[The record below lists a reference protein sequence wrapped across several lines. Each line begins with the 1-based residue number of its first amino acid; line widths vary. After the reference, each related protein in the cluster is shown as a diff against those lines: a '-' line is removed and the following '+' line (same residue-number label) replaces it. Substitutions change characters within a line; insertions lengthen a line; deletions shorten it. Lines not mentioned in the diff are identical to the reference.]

1 MQIKLLIYFVG
12 QMLVLATVNAQEQ
25 PVAQEELIT
34 LVPLPEHSKALFITL
49 AYLEKYHYRK
59 LKLNDSLSAVV
70 FANYIEGLDPSKVFF
85 LQSDFDYFEK
95 YKFQL
100 DDELLAE
107 KLDFGF
113 QIFNLYQTRVLDQYA
128 RIPEMLEKGFDY
140 EKQEYYDLDLD
151 EIDWAS
157 SAEELNERWRLI
169 VKGRALN
176 LLLAKKDWD
185 EAKKI
190 LSDRN
195 ERRIKS
201 LYQNKS
207 EDVFQVYLNALT
219 SAYDPHTSYFSPITS
234 DNFQI
239 NMSLS
244 LEGIGAVL
252 GQQLDYTQIVS
263 VVPGGPAFKSKRI
276 FEKDKVIAVAQ
287 GDYGEFV
294 DVVGLRLDEVV
305 QKIRG
310 PKGTV
315 VRIQTL
321 SKGDLTA
328 LPDTIRMIRE
338 KIKLEDESAKGEIIS
353 YFEDDAT
360 YQVGVITLPS
370 FYIDFEER
378 SAGIED
384 YKSTTRDVS
393 ILLDSLNKVGM
404 DALVIDLRYNGGGSL
419 DEAID
424 LTGLFIPSGPV
435 VQVRNTDNS
444 IDVLSDDN
452 PKVMYEG
459 PLAVLENRY
468 SASASEIFAAAIQDY
483 KRGVIFGENSFG
495 KGTVQSLLSLER
507 PVLNYIN
514 RLIAVNQFSN
524 NDDLIDLRDKVKNQE
539 ISLGQLKMTLAKF
552 YRASGSSTQ
561 RTGVRPDI
569 AFPSYFTS
577 DEVGESSSPSALS
590 WDEIGSSKFSS
601 TYDVS
606 SELLDDLYDEYRKH
620 LVEDKQLI
628 DLVNDINEQRAAN
641 EDKSMSLNLSMRQKE
656 AEANESSKK
665 LDEEVAKTELFFAES
680 DRAKISKDPY
690 LKESIRLMAEWVK
703 RPN

>member
-1 MQIKLLIYFVG
+1 MQIRFLIYLG
-12 QMLVLATVNAQEQ
+12 ILMLVLETINAQEQ
-25 PVAQEELIT
+25 PAAQEELVT

-85 LQSDFDYFEK
+85 LKSDLDYFEK
-95 YKFQL
+95 YKLQL

-151 EIDWAS
+151 EIDWSS

-176 LLLAKKDWD
+176 LLLAKKDSD

-190 LSDRN
+190 LLDRN
-195 ERRIKS
+195 ARRIKS

-252 GQQLDYTQIVS
+252 GQQLDYTQIVR
-263 VVPGGPAFKSKRI
+263 VVPGGPAFKSKHI

-287 GDYGEFV
+287 GDDGEFV
-294 DVVGLRLDEVV
+294 DVVGWRLDEVV

-315 VRIQTL
+315 VRLQTL
-321 SKGDLTA
+321 SKGDLAA

-378 SAGIED
+378 SKGIED

-444 IDVLSDDN
+444 IDILLDDN
-452 PKVMYEG
+452 PRVMYEG

-483 KRGVIFGENSFG
+483 KRGVVFGENSFG

-507 PVLNYIN
+507 PVLNYLN
-514 RLIAVNQFSN
+514 RLIAVNQFSK

-577 DEVGESSSPSALS
+577 DEVGESSSPSALP

-620 LVEDKQLI
+620 LAEDKQLM

-665 LDEEVAKTELFFAES
+665 LDEEVAKTEFFFTES
-680 DRAKISKDPY
+680 DRVKISKDPY

>member
-1 MQIKLLIYFVG
+1 VG
-12 QMLVLATVNAQEQ
+12 
-25 PVAQEELIT
+25 
-34 LVPLPEHSKALFITL
+34 
-49 AYLEKYHYRK
+49 
-59 LKLNDSLSAVV
+59 
-70 FANYIEGLDPSKVFF
+70 
-85 LQSDFDYFEK
+85 
-95 YKFQL
+95 
-100 DDELLAE
+100 
-107 KLDFGF
+107 
-113 QIFNLYQTRVLDQYA
+113 
-128 RIPEMLEKGFDY
+128 
-140 EKQEYYDLDLD
+140 
-151 EIDWAS
+151 W
-157 SAEELNERWRLI
+157 
-169 VKGRALN
+169 
-176 LLLAKKDWD
+176 
-185 EAKKI
+185 
-190 LSDRN
+190 
-195 ERRIKS
+195 
-201 LYQNKS
+201 
-207 EDVFQVYLNALT
+207 
-219 SAYDPHTSYFSPITS
+219 
-234 DNFQI
+234 
-239 NMSLS
+239 
-244 LEGIGAVL
+244 
-252 GQQLDYTQIVS
+252 
-263 VVPGGPAFKSKRI
+263 
-276 FEKDKVIAVAQ
+276 
-287 GDYGEFV
+287 
-294 DVVGLRLDEVV
+294 RLDEVV

-315 VRIQTL
+315 VRLQTL
-321 SKGDLTA
+321 SKGDLVA

-353 YFEDDAT
+353 YFENDAT

-378 SAGIED
+378 SAGVEN

-393 ILLDSLNKVGM
+393 ILLDSLNKIGM

-444 IDVLSDDN
+444 IDILSDDN

-483 KRGVIFGENSFG
+483 KRGIVFGENSFG

-507 PVLNYIN
+507 PVLNYLN

-524 NDDLIDLRDKVKNQE
+524 NGDLIDLRDKVKNQE

-577 DEVGESSSPSALS
+577 DEVGESSSPSALP

-620 LVEDKQLI
+620 LAEDKQLM
-628 DLVNDINEQRAAN
+628 DLVNDINEQREAN

-665 LDEEVAKTELFFAES
+665 LDEEVTKTELFFAES
-680 DRAKISKDPY
+680 DRVKISKDPY
-690 LKESIRLMAEWVK
+690 LKESIRLMTEWVK